1 MPWTWFL
8 SLEMQFF
15 IVASLVL
22 LLAEIHSTYAIII
35 GVATFIIS
43 ILASVVWE
51 SDPITNA
58 EFSIGTFMQKE
69 LAEFNLVFDNI
80 CLRMSPYIMG
90 ICVGYILQRTQSSL
104 KMNFVVL
111 VCGWLTYLLMAG
123 LFVFGYKYGY
133 EKLLPNLSYGRWCH
147 ATLFTISHAMWSLM
161 LFWTTLTAENYQTWR
176 PLSFLLDGKFLYV
189 LERLSPVCLLVGPI
203 VIRLLVFTAD
213 TPIYNSV
220 GHTVSI
226 FVGCLLMTYLSALF
240 LHVLFDGPLC
250 AFLQEAI
257 LK

>member
-1 MPWTWFL
+1 MIIVYNSSLQCMPWTWFL

-58 EFSIGTFMQKE
+58 EFSIGYDARQKHNRTKFLITQSSIFFYLCHRTFMQKE

-111 VCGWLTYLLMAG
+111 VCG
-123 LFVFGYKYGY
+123 
-133 EKLLPNLSYGRWCH
+133 
-147 ATLFTISHAMWSLM
+147 
-161 LFWTTLTAENYQTWR
+161 NYA
-176 PLSFLLDGKFLYV
+176 
-189 LERLSPVCLLVGPI
+189 C
-203 VIRLLVFTAD
+203 
-213 TPIYNSV
+213 
-220 GHTVSI
+220 
-226 FVGCLLMTYLSALF
+226 
-240 LHVLFDGPLC
+240 
-250 AFLQEAI
+250 I
-257 LK
+257 L